1 MIILA
6 RASGATTAMPVPW
19 DNGARTGEWRA
30 IRRHER
36 TIFQPRGNPEDV
48 VAGAAGIAGGA
59 RRVPVAAARG
69 AGGGYDLHG
78 AGWGRAAGCPAAGCA
93 GGAACFSGT
102 SAVIGSGGTKILV
115 LVRFASSVCLVRA
128 GRCAKAAG
136 CTGSWAGIFCGPGGY
151 DGANESV
158 ACFLAFT
165 LARRASQCA
174 AANRGCGC
182 GAG

>member
-1 MIILA
+1 MCVWCNSRNICA
-6 RASGATTAMPVPW
+6 VGQWCS
-19 DNGARTGEWRA
+19 NGGRA

-69 AGGGYDLHG
+69 AGQGCDLHG
-78 AGWGRAAGCPAAGCA
+78 AGRGCAARCSAAGYAR
-93 GGAACFSGT
+93 GAACFSGA
-102 SAVIGSGGTKILV
+102 SAVIGSGGAKTLV

-128 GRCAKAAG
+128 GRCAKTAG
-136 CTGSWAGIFCGPGGY
+136 CTASWAGIFCGSGGY
-151 DGANESV
+151 DGANEAA
-158 ACFLAFT
+158 ACFLAFA
-165 LARRASQCA
+165 LACCASQCA

-182 GAG
+182 DAG